1 MKLTISQED
10 LSNGLQS
17 VHNIVSS
24 RTTLPILSNVLLS
37 AKDNKLELTA
47 TDLDLTISRSVE
59 AKVIEQGEYTLPVKK
74 LFGLARA
81 TGSSQIEMD
90 VSAGHCK
97 IQSGS
102 FSTKLNGLPA
112 EEFPPKPEI
121 KGRTRVRISQEKL
134 RQLLKRTAYAVSAD
148 ENRYVLNGIFVRIE
162 EKMLTMVATDGRRL
176 AMSEVELE
184 EEAENKEEIII
195 PTKAV
200 QELTRIMDEE
210 GTIEIQVTDTQT
222 QFYIQGKESA
232 RITTKLVEGTYPNYR
247 QVIPKETKHRVSL
260 DKEELLNAVKRAE
273 ILTNDKAN
281 SVKFTFTENCL
292 TFSSNT
298 PEIGESTET
307 MAIKYTGEETSI
319 AFNPQYFIDPLK
331 TMEEDEIQFEFT
343 DQLSPG
349 VIKVKNPF
357 LYVIM
362 PMRTT

>member
-90 VSAGHCK
+90 VRAGHCK

-260 DKEELLNAVKRAE
+260 DKEELLDAVKRAE

-307 MAIKYTGEETSI
+307 MAIKYIGEEISI